1 MLDIET
7 ICTNWGYES
16 MQETSHEM
24 SRPRERTRKLCALLR
39 KVRAP
44 IGPVTL
50 VYILGGP
57 SRAET
62 LTSYK
67 IYIYAGDMGEC
78 GGS

>member
-1 MLDIET
+1 MSPIET
-7 ICTNWGYES
+7 ICINWGYELS
-16 MQETSHEM
+16 PETSYEM
-24 SRPRERTRKLCALLR
+24 SRPRERTRKLCALLL
-39 KVRAP
+39 KDRAP
-44 IGPVTL
+44 IGPVAL